1 MAAAIEHVTRIGD
14 ENAALIAE
22 HLEAAGDLHAAY
34 GWHMRAATWAT
45 NRDIG
50 AARLS
55 WERART
61 IADAVPA
68 DDPDR
73 AAMRIAPR
81 TLLSG
86 SAWRLGGSG
95 ADTGFA
101 ELRDLCTAG
110 GDQRSLAIGMTG
122 QMVAELTNAH
132 RREASRLATEYT
144 ALLESMGDPTLTV
157 GLFYAA
163 LIAKHET
170 GEMAE
175 VLRLAQRVIDLAEGD
190 PTKGNLIIGSPLA
203 YAIAFRGVARWC
215 LGIPGWRD
223 DFAQAVAMARAVD
236 PTSLAAVVYFTYRL
250 AIPSGVLL
258 PDATVLRETADA
270 LAIAERSGDEIAL
283 HFARFARG
291 ITLVHRDG
299 PEREDG
305 FALLAEVREAAIQGR
320 FSLVIVPVVDIH
332 IAHQKARSGDLDGA
346 IGLARAVLEELFDS
360 GGAVSSVLATA
371 VLVEAMLRRGSD
383 DDLEDAQAAIARL
396 AAVPID
402 PGFVLNEITLLRLR
416 ALMAQARGDEAG
428 YRDYRDRYRAM
439 ATSLGFEGHM
449 EWAEAMT

>member
-1 MAAAIEHVTRIGD
+1 
-14 ENAALIAE
+14 
-22 HLEAAGDLHAAY
+22 
-34 GWHMRAATWAT
+34 
-45 NRDIG
+45 
-50 AARLS
+50 
-55 WERART
+55 
-61 IADAVPA
+61 
-68 DDPDR
+68 
-73 AAMRIAPR
+73 
-81 TLLSG
+81 
-86 SAWRLGGSG
+86 
-95 ADTGFA
+95 
-101 ELRDLCTAG
+101 
-110 GDQRSLAIGMTG
+110 
-122 QMVAELTNAH
+122 
-132 RREASRLATEYT
+132 
-144 ALLESMGDPTLTV
+144 MGDPTLTV

-163 LIAKHET
+163 LIVKHET
-170 GEMAE
+170 GELAE
-175 VLRLAQRVIDLAEGD
+175 VLRLAQRVIYLAEGD

-223 DFAQAVAMARAVD
+223 DFARAVAMARAVD

-283 HFARFARG
+283 HFTRFARG

-346 IGLARAVLEELFDS
+346 IGLARAVLEDLFDS

-396 AAVPID
+396 AAVPTD
-402 PGFVLNEITLLRLR
+402 PGFVLNEIPLLRLR
-416 ALMAQARGDEAG
+416 ALMAQAHGDDAALPRLSGSLPRDGDIAGLRGAHEVGRGD
-428 YRDYRDRYRAM
+428 
-439 ATSLGFEGHM
+439 
-449 EWAEAMT
+449 AMTAVGLHRL

>member
-1 MAAAIEHVTRIGD
+1 
-14 ENAALIAE
+14 
-22 HLEAAGDLHAAY
+22 
-34 GWHMRAATWAT
+34 
-45 NRDIG
+45 
-50 AARLS
+50 
-55 WERART
+55 
-61 IADAVPA
+61 
-68 DDPDR
+68 
-73 AAMRIAPR
+73 
-81 TLLSG
+81 
-86 SAWRLGGSG
+86 
-95 ADTGFA
+95 
-101 ELRDLCTAG
+101 
-110 GDQRSLAIGMTG
+110 MTG

-157 GLFYAA
+157 GLFFAA

-283 HFARFARG
+283 HFTRFARG

-299 PEREDG
+299 PERE
-305 FALLAEVREAAIQGR
+305 AW
-320 FSLVIVPVVDIH
+320 
-332 IAHQKARSGDLDGA
+332 
-346 IGLARAVLEELFDS
+346 
-360 GGAVSSVLATA
+360 
-371 VLVEAMLRRGSD
+371 LR
-383 DDLEDAQAAIARL
+383 
-396 AAVPID
+396 P
-402 PGFVLNEITLLRLR
+402 
-416 ALMAQARGDEAG
+416 ARGG
-428 YRDYRDRYRAM
+428 P
-439 ATSLGFEGHM
+439 
-449 EWAEAMT
+449 